1 MDGSLQKKGDI
12 YYAVIRT
19 FDSNGK
25 PKQKWVSTGKVKIK
39 EAKIVLND
47 ILYNVE
53 NESYNEPN
61 KLLFTDFLSDWV
73 DNIAKNSIE
82 KTTWENYKLMIDV
95 HINPY
100 FIGLATPLQKLS
112 SLLLQKYYQF
122 EMEQGRKN
130 GKGGLSSNTVRKHHA
145 MIMTALKYEKNNKLI
160 INNPA
165 ENISLPKKV
174 KYQGS
179 YYTAEQLEV
188 LLEASKDTTIES
200 AVYLTAHYGFRR
212 GEILGLRWQDIDFD
226 NNTLT
231 VNVTRVK
238 YGSGV
243 ITKSPKTESSRRT
256 LPLVLSVREY
266 LLKLKIQQLEDRV
279 LFGQSYIQSD
289 YICRLKDGKPLY
301 PSYLNEK
308 FCEILKSN
316 DLQYIRF
323 HDLRHSTA
331 SYLIKNGASMKDI
344 QIWLGHSDIGTTMN
358 IYTHIDMDMKTMTA
372 ERIQSLFKKV
382 SY

>member
-122 EMEQGRKN
+122 EMEQGRPIPTTR
-130 GKGGLSSNTVRKHHA
+130 SS
-145 MIMTALKYEKNNKLI
+145 EF
-160 INNPA
+160 
-165 ENISLPKKV
+165 
-174 KYQGS
+174 
-179 YYTAEQLEV
+179 
-188 LLEASKDTTIES
+188 ASFSI
-200 AVYLTAHYGFRR
+200 F
-212 GEILGLRWQDIDFD
+212 
-226 NNTLT
+226 
-231 VNVTRVK
+231 
-238 YGSGV
+238 
-243 ITKSPKTESSRRT
+243 SS
-256 LPLVLSVREY
+256 
-266 LLKLKIQQLEDRV
+266 
-279 LFGQSYIQSD
+279 
-289 YICRLKDGKPLY
+289 
-301 PSYLNEK
+301 
-308 FCEILKSN
+308 
-316 DLQYIRF
+316 
-323 HDLRHSTA
+323 
-331 SYLIKNGASMKDI
+331 
-344 QIWLGHSDIGTTMN
+344 
-358 IYTHIDMDMKTMTA
+358 
-372 ERIQSLFKKV
+372 
-382 SY
+382 